1 MPTKPGTSTKLRRG
15 RKLTPTQ
22 RYATMSS
29 IRSTN
34 TKPEQSVRRALSRLG
49 VPYRTRTSNLPGRP
63 DLIVPQG
70 QIAVMVHGCFWH
82 QHSGC
87 RLARIPKSRPDYWP
101 TKLQNNKVRDQR
113 ASRALRYLGWRVI
126 TIWECQTFDSTTL
139 AEGLRS
145 KLANTLRV
153 TRTKASTK
161 KGAH

>member
-1 MPTKPGTSTKLRRG
+1 
-15 RKLTPTQ
+15 
-22 RYATMSS
+22 MSS
-29 IRSTN
+29 IRSKN
-34 TKPEQSVRRALSRLG
+34 TKPEQRVRRALNSLDI
-49 VPYRTRTSNLPGRP
+49 PYRLQTSNLPGTP
-63 DLIVPQG
+63 DFIVSEG
-70 QIAVMVHGCFWH
+70 QIAVLVNGCFWH

-101 TKLQNNKVRDQR
+101 TKLQNNKMRDQR

-139 AEGLRS
+139 AERLRS

-153 TRTKASTK
+153 TRTKARTK